1 VIFLAA
7 LALFTL
13 CVIAIVLGDALLDR
27 AMLEETNG
35 AR

>member
-7 LALFTL
+7 LALLTL
-13 CVIAIVLGDALLDR
+13 GAIAIVLGDALLDR
-27 AMLEETNG
+27 DMPEETND